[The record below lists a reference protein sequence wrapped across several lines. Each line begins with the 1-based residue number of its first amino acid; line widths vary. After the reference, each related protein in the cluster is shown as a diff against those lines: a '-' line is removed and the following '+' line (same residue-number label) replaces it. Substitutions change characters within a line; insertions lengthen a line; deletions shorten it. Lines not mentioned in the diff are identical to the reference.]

1 MSCNHCTAAVKKALE
16 ALDGVREADVSLE
29 EKNAK
34 VELDK
39 DVADEALVKAVED
52 AGYTAKIAK

>member
-1 MSCNHCTAAVKKALE
+1 MSCNHCTATVKKALE
-16 ALDGVREADVSLE
+16 EIDGVKEADVSLE
-29 EKNAK
+29 GKNAK